1 MSMME
6 TRITVQGTP
15 YVLPQ
20 LASFDI
26 DEAIILYNYSSFT
39 FDQVWELE
47 GLHPGV
53 IKALLHIA
61 ILRSDPS
68 LREREISEMVGS
80 VNMMDVMDQLSAI
93 AEAAPD
99 PTKGGAPPAEDDSK
113 PSSDESTPSSG
124 RTGETDSEPS
134 QELLSLASTGVPI
147 SDSVA
152 TSSQETLVP

>member
-99 PTKGGAPPAEDDSK
+99 PTKGGAPPTEDESK
-113 PSSDESTPSSG
+113 TSSDELTASSG
-124 RTGETDSEPS
+124 TDGNDASEPS
-134 QELLSLASTGVPI
+134 PEKSSPASTGVPI
-147 SDSVA
+147 SDSTA
-152 TSSQETLVP
+152 NSDQKTLVP